1 MAYGFND
8 NKTKF
13 DLNAILENFG
23 TVETG
28 NTASQAY
35 AAGDLLVY
43 GSQLCKVSSPIAQGD
58 TLAVGTNIEEITIAD
73 VSVMPPDFSQ
83 HSWKANWTTDN
94 GTYEADYTIPLS
106 GWYMFHMIR
115 LSESVGG
122 AQLMISPASDHYAF
136 IVVLGAECKSVT
148 LTSQWLYFTAGDQ
161 IHIQLTGDS
170 DTRCDLAYAPC
181 M

>member
-8 NKTKF
+8 DKSKF
-13 DLNAILENFG
+13 DLNVILENFG

-43 GSQLCKVSSPIAQGD
+43 DSRLYKASSSIAQGD
-58 TLAVGTNIEEITIAD
+58 TFTVGTNIEEITLATVNI
-73 VSVMPPDFSQ
+73 MPPDFSK
-83 HSWKANWTTDN
+83 HSWKENWATVN

-106 GWYMFHMIR
+106 GWYMFHMLR
-115 LSESVGG
+115 LSQSAGD
-122 AQLMISPASDHYAF
+122 AQLMVSPANDHYAF
-136 IVVLGAECKSVT
+136 IVVLGMECTSVT
-148 LTSQWLYFTAGDQ
+148 LTSQWLYFTRGDQ
-161 IHIQLTGDS
+161 IHILLTGDS

>member
-1 MAYGFND
+1 MAYGFNED
-8 NKTKF
+8 KSKF
-13 DLNAILENFG
+13 DLNVILENFG

-43 GSQLCKVSSPIAQGD
+43 DSRLYKASSSIAQGD
-58 TLAVGTNIEEITIAD
+58 TFTVGTNIEEITVAA
-73 VSVMPPDFSQ
+73 VSIMPPDFSQ
-83 HSWKANWTTDN
+83 HSWKENWVTDN

-115 LSESVGG
+115 LSQSVGD
-122 AQLMISPASDHYAF
+122 AQLMVSPANDHYAL
-136 IVVLGAECKSVT
+136 IVVLGTECTSVT
-148 LTSQWLYFTAGDQ
+148 LTSQWLYFARGDQ
-161 IHIQLTGDS
+161 LHILLTGDS
-170 DTRCDLAYAPC
+170 NTRCDLAYAPC